1 MFSEDNSSKIISQD
15 NMEYAEGQDVSVRL
29 QTGEK
34 QHSLLWN
41 IVAYYISPSVSGDV
55 CERLGR
61 RWTIVISVFSFLLLN
76 SMLISALVGWLSK
89 RREDWSKGKRLTV
102 IK

>member
-1 MFSEDNSSKIISQD
+1 MCLLGCKR
-15 NMEYAEGQDVSVRL
+15 G
-29 QTGEK
+29 K

-41 IVAYYISPSVSGDV
+41 IVAYYISPSASGDA

-76 SMLISALVGWLSK
+76 SMLISALVGWLNK